1 MNSKSNSSLG
11 KKILY
16 ACVIGMSSL
25 ILLGS
30 IVGIIG
36 VWLVER
42 PLSDAAVT
50 TLSLVEKSTAIVRA
64 SNTRVDQALA
74 GLQVKTTEISDA
86 SQQLSQNVADK
97 GLVLVLLPEEKE
109 QQLINTASSVRDTY
123 TGIRESIGKG
133 LDLYRSINRMPFV
146 SLPGLSDEQMAK
158 IDASVSKTQSLAEAL
173 RSEIADFR
181 TGVASTIEKV
191 DAAATLLNNEITQ
204 VRDTLSELDSRLA
217 ALEVLM
223 IRLQQVIPS
232 VLLVIAVI
240 ISLVFAFIIF
250 TQVELIRLYIN
261 RWRLLGQPQGSL
273 PAETLAQPA
282 LEGEAGSET
291 E

>member
-1 MNSKSNSSLG
+1 MNSKSNTSLG

-109 QQLINTASSVRDTY
+109 QQLIDTASSVRDTY

>member
-1 MNSKSNSSLG
+1 MNSKSNTSLG

-109 QQLINTASSVRDTY
+109 QQLIDTASSVRDTY

-133 LDLYRSINRMPFV
+133 LDLYRSINRMPLV